1 MSTHEALVQQFV
13 VAIIQLAGGGPTG
26 SVPALAVPSFGDVEA
41 AVRQHFKA
49 TEANPEALIAAVRH
63 AAAVGRPE
71 AIERALS
78 DLGAAHAQELVA
90 RQQTAFLIGMEV
102 GRVAGRS
109 TTQGEGRTAAAEI
122 SK

>member
-13 VAIIQLAGGGPTG
+13 AAVIQLAGGGTTG
-26 SVPALAVPSFGDVEA
+26 RVPALAVPSFGDVEA
-41 AVRQHFKA
+41 AVRQHFKVG
-49 TEANPEALIAAVRH
+49 EANPDALIAAVRK
-63 AAAVGRPE
+63 AAAAGRPD

-109 TTQGEGRTAAAEI
+109 N
-122 SK
+122 S